1 MLHVTE
7 GAVLNFHKADEQYK
21 LRDFLEARR
30 YRVSDSPLTY
40 RQINNLAA
48 VGVLSAAQEKEGE
61 WRKFSF
67 VEIVFLEVVYELR
80 RFGFKTEQLAGLRKV
95 FFKPAERKQLPN
107 SKLPEPAGYAFMAI
121 GLTLL
126 EVQIILSVNA
136 EGTVE
141 FFDPVFFGLMQGKNK
156 AFVYIDLNQVVNGVL
171 KKFGSKVS
179 FDYTTLFDLYLQQT
193 KGLLSDKELEL
204 LHLLRNGDY
213 ETVEVVLQDGKV
225 KVIRGTTRKRGE
237 FTPADLVKVLEA
249 KGYQTVTAYMQDGK
263 VATYTVEETKK

>member
-1 MLHVTE
+1 MLNVSE
-7 GAVLNFHKADEQYK
+7 GAILNFHKADEQHK
-21 LRDFLEARR
+21 LREFLETRR
-30 YRVSDSPLTY
+30 FRVSDSPLTY

-48 VGVLSAAQEKEGE
+48 VGILSTAQEKEGE

-67 VEIVFLEVVYELR
+67 AEIVFLEVVHELR

-95 FFKPAERKQLPN
+95 FFKPTERKNLPN
-107 SKLPEPAGYAFMAI
+107 SKLPEPAGYAFVAI

-126 EVQIILSVNA
+126 EVQIILTVNA
-136 EGTVE
+136 EGDVE
-141 FFDPVFFGLMQGKNK
+141 FFDPTFFGLMQGKNK
-156 AFVYIDLNQVVNGVL
+156 AFVYIDLNQIVNGVL

-193 KGLLSDKELEL
+193 KGLLSEKELEL

-213 ETVEVVLQDGKV
+213 ETVEVVMQDGKV
-225 KVIRGTTRKRGE
+225 KVIRGTTRKRGD
-237 FTPADLVKVLEA
+237 FTPADLMKVLEA